1 MRLIDLK
8 LQARCRWN
16 FDVHHFTGGSD
27 GACPIEGADG
37 NLYGTTSYGGTPAV
51 NAGTIFKLDATG
63 ALTTLHRFTS
73 GDRWK
78 DSYGFLTQAV
88 DGSFYGTTYEGGP
101 NGGGTVFRLT
111 TA

>member
-1 MRLIDLK
+1 M
-8 LQARCRWN
+8 
-16 FDVHHFTGGSD
+16 
-27 GACPIEGADG
+27 
-37 NLYGTTSYGGTPAV
+37 

-88 DGSFYGTTYEGGP
+88 DGSFYGTTYEGWAERRRHGLP
-101 NGGGTVFRLT
+101 SDDGLISGRVEARPFPATRL
-111 TA
+111 A

>member
-1 MRLIDLK
+1 M
-8 LQARCRWN
+8 
-16 FDVHHFTGGSD
+16 
-27 GACPIEGADG
+27 
-37 NLYGTTSYGGTPAV
+37 

-63 ALTTLHRFTS
+63 ALTTLHRFTPATD
-73 GDRWK
+73 GRN
-78 DSYGFLTQAV
+78 SYGFLTQAV